1 MALPL
6 TEANIN
12 LTYGRVVQRRGT
24 VEIVASC
31 LRNGDLA
38 GLHRERHALEWEVG
52 RAMGWFDGLPRR
64 WEPAVWARYADLID
78 TMLRDGYPNH
88 SKAA

>member
-12 LTYGRVVQRRGT
+12 HTYGRVVQRRRT
-24 VEIVASC
+24 VEMVASC
-31 LRNGDLA
+31 LRNNDLA
-38 GLHRERHALEWEVG
+38 GLHQERHALEWEVG
-52 RAMGWFDGLPRR
+52 RAMGWFDGSPRR
-64 WEPAVWARYADLID
+64 WEPAVWARYADLIE